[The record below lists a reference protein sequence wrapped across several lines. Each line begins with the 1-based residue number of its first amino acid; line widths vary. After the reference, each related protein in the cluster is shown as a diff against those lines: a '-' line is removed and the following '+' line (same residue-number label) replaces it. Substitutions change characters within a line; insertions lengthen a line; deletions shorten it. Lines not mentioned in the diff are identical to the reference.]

1 VRGRFFR
8 GNMDGVYIFR
18 AALES
23 AEIKHLMDRNEVPR

>member
-1 VRGRFFR
+1 
-8 GNMDGVYIFR
+8 MDGVYIFR